1 MEYTY
6 DYEGSN
12 PSPTH
17 VPVSHH
23 LLIRAVVTIN
33 SRFLAKSKLAAPS
46 SLIMPWLLILVYF
59 LNMPCCWHTWKCQP
73 IACRVSIPIWSH
85 KTQKWEFKKRAPITW
100 FTKFNY
106 LEKRWFV
113 VRLGW
118 PSHKLNANEYARR
131 IMDSLVPHRLSAQ
144 YGSHATTRVRSRSK

>member
-1 MEYTY
+1 
-6 DYEGSN
+6 
-12 PSPTH
+12 
-17 VPVSHH
+17 
-23 LLIRAVVTIN
+23 
-33 SRFLAKSKLAAPS
+33 
-46 SLIMPWLLILVYF
+46 MPWLLILVYF

-118 PSHKLNANEYARR
+118 PSHKLNANEYARW

-144 YGSHATTRVRSRSK
+144 YGSHAITRVRSSYGDFLNSFAMKARARPYGSYDDFTFWAFKIDFGLLKRDNFYVQYPRIPF